1 MTSIAPG
8 APQRP
13 VLHSSSSSAK
23 TPSEQAPRVALVGA
37 GPGDP
42 ELLTIKALRRLEAA
56 QVVLYDH
63 LVSPL
68 ILSLCAPTARMIDV
82 GKIPG
87 GKATAQEVINAL
99 LVKEARGGAL
109 VVRLKGGDPFVFGRG
124 GEEALALAEA
134 GIGYEIV
141 PGISSSTSVPAL
153 AGIPVTHRE
162 VATHFTVITG
172 MSARDVTQELA
183 ASWRALAQAGGTL
196 VFLMGVRTM
205 PQIVA
210 RLIDGGLS
218 ATTPAAIIERGACPE
233 QRIIVTTLA
242 ELVQARDAHEVGS
255 PAIIVVGQVVALSE
269 QIGAGMGLE
278 RQVERWMAQAI

>member
-8 APQRP
+8 AQPRP
-13 VLHSSSSSAK
+13 SLTSSYLASA
-23 TPSEQAPRVALVGA
+23 ELPRVALVGA

-42 ELLTIKALRRLEAA
+42 ELLTLKALRRLERA
-56 QVVLYDH
+56 QVILYDH
-63 LVSPL
+63 LVSPS
-68 ILSLCAPTARMIDV
+68 ILSLCSPTARMIDV

-87 GKATAQEVINAL
+87 GKATSQEVINAL
-99 LVKEARGGAL
+99 LVKEARLGAL

-124 GEEALALAEA
+124 GEEALALYEA

-172 MSARDVTQELA
+172 MSARDVTEELA
-183 ASWRALAQAGGTL
+183 ASWRALARAGGTL

-205 PQIVA
+205 PQIFE
-210 RLIDGGLS
+210 RLIEGGMD
-218 ATTPAAIIERGACPE
+218 ATTPAAIIERGACPD
-233 QRIIVTTLA
+233 QRIIVTTLTK
-242 ELVQARDAHEVGS
+242 LVEARDAHEVAS
-255 PAIIVVGQVVALSE
+255 PSIIIVGQVVALSE
-269 QIGAGMGLE
+269 QIGAGMGLDH
-278 RQVERWMAQAI
+278 QVERWMAQAI